1 MSNKLS
7 SVVLV
12 LIIFLILPLSG
23 TMASLN
29 DEPKKEKSA
38 IITLSAS
45 NYKDEISKGVVL
57 VDFWAAWCGPC
68 RKIAPVLDELAKE
81 YKDSVKIGKLNVD
94 NYKKFAIEQGV
105 EVLPTIVVYK
115 DGQEVTRVKGVV
127 SKDKL
132 VEIIKAYSSQKD

>member
-1 MSNKLS
+1 MKDKLY

-12 LIIFLILPLSG
+12 LVMSIILPVGMSAKP
-23 TMASLN
+23 T
-29 DEPKKEKSA
+29 DDKPEEEKSP
-38 IITLSAS
+38 IVTLSAS
-45 NYKDEISKGVVL
+45 SYQEEIAKGLVF

-68 RKIAPVLDELAKE
+68 RRIAPILEEVAKD

-105 EVLPTIVVYK
+105 EVLPTIIIYK
-115 DGQEVTRVKGVV
+115 DGKEVTRVKGVV

-132 VEIIKAYSSQKD
+132 VEMIKTYSSQKD